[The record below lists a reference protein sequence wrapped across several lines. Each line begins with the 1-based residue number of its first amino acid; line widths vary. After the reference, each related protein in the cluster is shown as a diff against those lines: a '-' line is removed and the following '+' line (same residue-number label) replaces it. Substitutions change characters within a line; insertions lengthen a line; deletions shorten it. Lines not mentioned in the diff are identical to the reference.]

1 MGVRHTASLKH
12 SEDGMDPKRRS
23 AGCEIPMATE
33 AGDGGPGCRK
43 WRLQSLVTG
52 SGEWGSREVKDSVWS
67 SAWPVD
73 GLGYMY

>member
-1 MGVRHTASLKH
+1 MRHTASLKH

-23 AGCEIPMATE
+23 AGCEISMATE

-52 SGEWGSREVKDSVWS
+52 RGE
-67 SAWPVD
+67 
-73 GLGYMY
+73 